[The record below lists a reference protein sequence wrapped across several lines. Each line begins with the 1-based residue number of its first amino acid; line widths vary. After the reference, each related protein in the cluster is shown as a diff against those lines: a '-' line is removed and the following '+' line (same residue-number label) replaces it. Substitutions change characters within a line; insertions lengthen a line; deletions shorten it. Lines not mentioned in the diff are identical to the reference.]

1 MSDRR
6 GLLCRGERGR
16 LGPDVGTAGDYGR
29 MVPVMDGPACNYG
42 GRAWLG
48 QVISD
53 RTLNLVAAHLA
64 ESGASGWLAR
74 RAAKQGG
81 VLGGDLELAAEV
93 SRCSERSETR

>member
-1 MSDRR
+1 
-6 GLLCRGERGR
+6 
-16 LGPDVGTAGDYGR
+16 

-93 SRCSERSETR
+93 SRCRERSETR